1 MTSLLS
7 KTLLTT
13 TAAVA
18 FSVALGSGPA
28 LAQSTQAAPAPSDAE
43 IAIDLLELLVEEGVV
58 PADRAQ
64 ALLDRARQTAA
75 LRVQAAAP
83 PTPTTIDVAYV
94 PELVRNQIRDEIR
107 TEVMTQARTEG
118 WVAPNTMPEW
128 LNRISLTGDFRLR
141 FQGDYFDEGN
151 YPFFPDAN
159 AINEAGGVTTAEG
172 FPLLNSTVNRNRYR
186 YRARLGI
193 NAQLS
198 DQVFMGIV
206 LASGNDDGAVSTN
219 ETLGDYFKKDPIWI
233 DKAYLRYQPMTGV
246 TLTGGRMP
254 NPFYSTDMVWDTDIN
269 PEGVALTLSHDFGPL
284 EVFSTSAYLPLQ
296 ERELDDEDRYL
307 AATQFGATIDL
318 GETISV
324 KAAAAYY
331 AFANVQSR
339 RNPPQGSRIYDY
351 TAPAVLARGNSIFN
365 MRTDGTTTLAGL
377 ASDFDVLNINGQV
390 DYTGFDGLR
399 VRVIGDFAKNL
410 AYDRAG
416 IELLQAEASV
426 PSGDIAWQARVDFGT
441 LSTGRR
447 GDWRVS
453 AAYKYIETDAVLDI
467 FTDSDFGLGGTDLE
481 GFVLEGEYGVADS
494 ARLNLKWLSTD
505 AISRPPFST
514 DVLQVTLETEF

>member
-18 FSVALGSGPA
+18 LSVALGANPA
-28 LAQSTQAAPAPSDAE
+28 FAQSQAAAPSDAE
-43 IAIDLLELLVEEGVV
+43 IAIDLLELLVEEGVL
-58 PADRAQ
+58 PAERAQ

-75 LRVQAAAP
+75 LRTQAAAP
-83 PTPTTIDVAYV
+83 PSPTTIDVAYV
-94 PELVRNQIRDEIR
+94 PELVRNQIRDEVR
-107 TEVMTQARTEG
+107 AEVITQAKAEG

-141 FQGDYFDEGN
+141 YQGDFFDEGN

-159 AINEAGGVTTAEG
+159 AINEAGGVTTANG

-219 ETLGDYFKKDPIWI
+219 ETLGDYFNKDPIWI
-233 DKAYLRYQPMTGV
+233 DKAYLRYQPLEGV

-269 PEGVALTLSHDFGPL
+269 PEGVALTVRHDFGFAEL
-284 EVFSTSAYLPLQ
+284 FSTSAYMPLQ

-307 AATQFGATIDL
+307 AATQFGAEMDL

-324 KAAAAYY
+324 KAAVAYY
-331 AFANVQSR
+331 AFANIQSR

-351 TAPAVLARGNSIFN
+351 TAPPVLARGNSIFN

-377 ASDFDVLNINGQV
+377 ASDFDVLNINGHV
-390 DYTGFDGLR
+390 DYTGFEGLR

-410 AYDRAG
+410 AYDRSQ

-447 GDWRVS
+447 GDWMVS

-481 GFVLEGEYGVADS
+481 GFILEGEYGVADS
-494 ARLNLKWLSTD
+494 ATLNLKWLSSD